1 MQTQS
6 VSIELE
12 LAEATPEQGW
22 ISCRTAATGTEPFI
36 IKPGD

>member
-12 LAEATPEQGW
+12 LAGPTPEQGW
-22 ISCRTAATGTEPFI
+22 ISCRTAAAGTEPCI
-36 IKPGD
+36 NKPGD